1 MHIDT
6 IQQNIAQ
13 WTEEARHTGDP
24 EESAFYYGAVEGM
37 TDILAGLEN
46 VGLDATLE
54 EVYMNLI
61 PRARN
66 RLQEIRVSGDIFD
79 AWKLKGVLT
88 GYKETIEFL
97 SPYPP
102 AWSIDMAAEDID
114 TYRGKRKAPTPEPGA
129 PGSISKEHRPT
140 YEGAGCGCIF
150 RTGTPCRET
159 WSP

>member
-1 MHIDT
+1 MKRIKLHGGLCLEDLRPKTKQFGAEERKWIGDVQVHIDT

-114 TYRGKRKAPTPEPGA
+114 TLSGKT
-129 PGSISKEHRPT
+129 
-140 YEGAGCGCIF
+140 
-150 RTGTPCRET
+150 
-159 WSP
+159 